1 MTQRLEQLREA
12 FSKHQIDGFLTDNT
26 ANRRYLSG
34 FTGSTGTVLVSG
46 KAAKFITDFRYIDQ
60 ATEQAVGFDIVNND
74 RAMLK
79 AIAEQVKEFGIKRLG
94 FEKQLVSYGT
104 FDDWSKA
111 LEGVELVPTT
121 GIVEELRMIKS
132 EQEVSMIRTAACIA
146 DDAYA
151 HIAKF
156 IKPGISELQVAMEL
170 EFYMRKQGATSSSFD
185 IIVASGVRGALP
197 HGVASS
203 KVIEQGDMVTL
214 DFGALY
220 KGYVSDITRTLAVGE
235 PSEKMKEIYEIV
247 LRAQLNGVQNIR
259 AGMTGKEADALTRD
273 IIEAAGYGEAY
284 GHSTGH
290 GIGLEVHEQPSLS
303 KASDMVLKPG
313 MMVTVEPGIYV
324 SDLGGVRIEDDVLI
338 TETGCEIIT
347 KSTKELLI
355 LPV

>member
-1 MTQRLEQLREA
+1 MTQRLEQLRES
-12 FSKHQIDGFLTDNT
+12 FSKHHIDGFLTDHT

-60 ATEQAVGFDIVNND
+60 ATEQAAGFEIVNND
-74 RAMLK
+74 RSMIK
-79 AIAEQVKEFGIKRLG
+79 AIAAQVKELGIKRLG
-94 FEKQLVSYGT
+94 FEKQHVSYGT

-111 LEGVELVPTT
+111 LEGVELVPTA
-121 GIVEELRMIKS
+121 GIVEEMRMIKT

-151 HIAKF
+151 HIATF

-203 KVIEQGDMVTL
+203 KVIEKGDMVTL

-235 PSEKMKEIYEIV
+235 PSDKMKEIYEIV

-303 KASDMVLKPG
+303 KVSDMVLKPG